1 MNPSQHIAPQ
11 SSSGGPQPLGRLSR
25 GALFILFASACIIVT
40 AIYVNGVIGRD
51 ATHRRRGAAPDGSSY
66 AMGTRP
72 WPASKPMLLFASLV
86 AGDNLRNR
94 IAVVPL
100 ESPDGPRWLTRLAC
114 QRVHFAGGR
123 GICLSES
130 GGTVALE
137 DDVIAAHAYVF
148 TPDLQIR
155 HDLTLGGF
163 PSRVRIAPDG
173 RYGAVTVFVA
183 GHSYADA
190 GFSTETTLIDLER
203 GIKIGNLETFTV
215 SRDGRPFRSADFN
228 FWGVTFAADSDRFYA
243 TLGTGG
249 ATFLVEGSVRSR
261 RIETRRQN
269 VECPSLSPDGKRL
282 AFKKRETAQSWRF
295 HVLDLATMTDT
306 ALAERRSVDDQ
317 IEWLDDERVLYGA
330 GGSLWSVP
338 ADGSGTPA
346 KLVSQASSP
355 TMLHSA
361 LPTGDQLAAADLPAG
376 NSLAVRGTD
385 LAVTITARSE
395 LTTIGGQIGYTVS
408 VANHGPG
415 DATDVRVDSLLGD
428 GLTLD
433 GTPIATNPRN
443 GYGCSRQNER
453 GMTCDTSLLPNGATW
468 TISMNARATGAGT
481 PITRAVVSGAQSDP
495 QAANDNSEVRTTVRA
510 SR

>member
-1 MNPSQHIAPQ
+1 MNTSPQNAPQ
-11 SSSGGPQPLGRLSR
+11 PASTDSRDPRRLSR
-25 GALFILFASACIIVT
+25 GAVFILFALACIIVT
-40 AIYVNGVIGRD
+40 SVYVNRVITRD
-51 ATHRRRGAAPDGSSY
+51 AALRHRAAMPDPSSY

-100 ESPDGPRWLTRLAC
+100 GLPDGPRWLTRLAC
-114 QRVHFAGGR
+114 QRIHFAAGR
-123 GICLSES
+123 GICLSEG
-130 GGTVALE
+130 GGTAALE
-137 DDVIAAHAYVF
+137 DDVIATHAYVF

-155 HDLTLGGF
+155 QDLTLGGF
-163 PSRVRIAPDG
+163 PSRVRISPDG

-190 GFSTETTLIDLER
+190 GFSTATTLIDLER
-203 GIKIGNLETFTV
+203 GVKIGNLETFTV

-261 RIETRRQN
+261 RMETRRQN

-295 HVLDLATMTDT
+295 HVLDLSTMTET

-317 IEWLDDERVLYGA
+317 IEWLDDERVVYGE
-330 GGSLWSVP
+330 GGNLWSVP

-346 KLVSQASSP
+346 KFVSQASSP
-355 TMLHSA
+355 TMLRTA
-361 LPTGDQLAAADLPAG
+361 LPTGDALAAADLPAG
-376 NSLAVRGTD
+376 NSLALRATD
-385 LAVTITARSE
+385 LAVTITAPSE
-395 LTTIGGQIGYTVS
+395 LTTIGGQIAFTVS
-408 VANHGPG
+408 VANRGPG

-433 GTPIATNPRN
+433 GTPTATNPRN

-453 GMTCDTSLLPNGATW
+453 GITCDTILLPNGATW
-468 TISMNARATGAGT
+468 TISMNARAGGDGT
-481 PITRAVVSGAQSDP
+481 PITRAVVSAAQSDP
-495 QAANDNSEVRTTVRA
+495 QAANDSSEVRTTVRA
-510 SR
+510 GR